1 MRGGE
6 FLQGLYIP
14 ELRHRSFSSSERLV
28 GILGSIVEPPTA
40 LLIGSI
46 ADYRHRRSVRPKSV
60 RHDGPRPAVAL
71 QRALQKLQRS
81 SAIPALRGENLEHFA
96 FVIDGAPQ
104 IVRLAIDP
112 DENLVEVPS
121 PPGIRSTMN
130 ASSPY
135 LRSEHRTKPVP
146 PVSRRQLR
154 PIVAGLGLLVLQVSM
169 MAVQLSFFFWLID

>member
-1 MRGGE
+1 MR
-6 FLQGLYIP
+6 F
-14 ELRHRSFSSSERLV
+14 RNFSA
-28 GILGSIVEPPTA
+28 A
-40 LLIGSI
+40 L
-46 ADYRHRRSVRPKSV
+46 
-60 RHDGPRPAVAL
+60 
-71 QRALQKLQRS
+71 
-81 SAIPALRGENLEHFA
+81 AIPALRGENLEHFA

-146 PVSRRQLR
+146 PVSNSL
-154 PIVAGLGLLVLQVSM
+154 VANIDTAFEQQVFDLPQREWVSDVHHHRE
-169 MAVQLSFFFWLID
+169 ADYFG